1 MYVQCASVYKCF
13 ISLYRLAIY
22 NWFLCC
28 DSLIGFHKFR
38 NIIFPLLFA
47 GRNVYMRLSS
57 KKFVSS
63 LFLVFVCHF
72 VVSISLLKAPDL
84 FFLWFI
90 CSLSRLSV
98 RIIKI
103 RLLRYRGNNNRP
115 RKRRRRSEREK
126 NNRKR
131 VYIRN
136 LQIQK
141 KKIFIYNV
149 KMELG
154 TEWDKAK
161 CHKPKW
167 ASYTYIGLNMWLSRG
182 GERHRLR
189 QSRVGEW
196 VSSLRFCVSFQ
207 LRVYWPSFGDLNEI

>member
-1 MYVQCASVYKCF
+1 MSLCGLYLIIKSTRSV
-13 ISLYRLAIY
+13 
-22 NWFLCC
+22 
-28 DSLIGFHKFR
+28 
-38 NIIFPLLFA
+38 
-47 GRNVYMRLSS
+47 
-57 KKFVSS
+57 
-63 LFLVFVCHF
+63 FLVIHLQLVT
-72 VVSISLLKAPDL
+72 V
-84 FFLWFI
+84 I
-90 CSLSRLSV
+90 CSHHQNKVTALQRQQQPTAKKKKKK
-98 RIIKI
+98 RE
-103 RLLRYRGNNNRP
+103 
-115 RKRRRRSEREK
+115 RKK
-126 NNRKR
+126 QQKTR
-131 VYIRN
+131 VHKQFAN
-136 LQIQK
+136 TE